1 MKCLKIENG
10 SGYFLGSDGTFIEI
24 DNIGKDDILRLL
36 DIATDEMQDFKMD
49 IMVDGQIKNEAHRII
64 YGSLS
69 EKFSEILVNKKRFS
83 DESQS
88 MFKDALEKYTT

>member
-10 SGYFLGSDGTFIEI
+10 SGYFLGSDGSFKEI
-24 DNIGKDDILRLL
+24 DTIGKDDILRLL
-36 DIATDEMQDFKMD
+36 DVATDETKDFEMD
-49 IMVDGQIKNEAHRII
+49 CMANNEIKNEAHKII

-69 EKFSEILVNKKRFS
+69 QRFSEIKLNKKRFI

-88 MFKDALEKYTT
+88 MFKDALDKYSS